1 MASPPVATFKN
12 MIQIWSVHQV
22 KADIVETAEF
32 TERQLRDLK
41 HHSVPVK
48 PQIMSFRP
56 VCRCEWEQRYP
67 LYYAPFLT
75 VHIIVENSRPSVRRQ
90 YHLIA
95 VR

>member
-1 MASPPVATFKN
+1 

-22 KADIVETAEF
+22 KADIVETAKF

-56 VCRCEWEQRYP
+56 VCRCERKQRYP
-67 LYYAPFLT
+67 LNHTPFLP
-75 VHIIVENSRPSVRRQ
+75 VHIVVENPRPSVLRQ
-90 YHLIA
+90 CDLIA